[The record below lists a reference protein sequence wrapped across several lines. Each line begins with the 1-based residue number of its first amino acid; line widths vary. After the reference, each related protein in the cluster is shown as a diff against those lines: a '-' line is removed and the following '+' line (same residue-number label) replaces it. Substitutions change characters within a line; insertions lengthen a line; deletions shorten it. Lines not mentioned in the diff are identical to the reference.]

1 MATIADLIATAKEK
15 LETVLAADASAY
27 VDYRIGD
34 KTVSKSQYVR
44 HLLDTITKLSN
55 AENTE
60 VELEFV
66 QFDAD
71 IGLDGTDDTQT
82 TVLL

>member
-1 MATIADLIATAKEK
+1 MTTIAELVATAKTN
-15 LETVLAADASAY
+15 LATVLAADAATY

-34 KTVSKSQYVR
+34 KSVSKSQYVR
-44 HLLDTITKLSN
+44 HLLETIAKLSGLTVN
-55 AENTE
+55 E

-66 QFDAD
+66 SFDSE

-82 TVLL
+82 TIL